1 MTIPNTS
8 LGLGGEELWKRE
20 GANRT
25 DFQKLSA

>member
-1 MTIPNTS
+1 MAIANTS
-8 LGLGGEELWKRE
+8 LGLGSEELWERE